1 MKVFRRDLRTSPK
14 TRWLCGPAL
23 CWRPHFHSKGEQ
35 LSEVSKIGCT
45 RKTLRMYRRSKS
57 FLDSQDG
64 KKIKDISIITGL
76 SWHSELQRT
85 ASWKPTRAE
94 QSLATSAPQIC
105 TV

>member
-1 MKVFRRDLRTSPK
+1 MFLFIYLEGYIYICVTNGFYIIHLSYSLFRDAQVLFEKAIIVSRRDLRTSPK

-45 RKTLRMYRRSKS
+45 RKMLRMYRHSKS

-64 KKIKDISIITGL
+64 KK
-76 SWHSELQRT
+76 
-85 ASWKPTRAE
+85 
-94 QSLATSAPQIC
+94 
-105 TV
+105 